1 MSFHI
6 TKWSDQD
13 ITSFLLLH
21 YVPIIIR
28 NPHFGVLFAHHIY
41 LSYGAFQSTCI
52 YLKYVN
58 HRYLW
63 YHPHVYIW
71 SMYILYTYTMVH
83 FKAHVCIWTLLIYY
97 VMMYYI
103 NYYNLCI
110 SFGCDQFNVPFDGKI
125 HMHFKNYFKNQFIYI
140 LLSC

>member
-21 YVPIIIR
+21 YVPIIR

-71 SMYILYTYTMVH
+71 SMYILYTYTTVH
-83 FKAHVCIWTLLIYY
+83 FKAHVYIWTLLIYY
-97 VMMYYI
+97 VMMYYVS
-103 NYYNLCI
+103 YYNLCI
-110 SFGCDQFNVPFDGKI
+110 SFGFDQFNVSFDGKI
-125 HMHFKNYFKNQFIYI
+125 HMHFKNQLIYI
-140 LLSC
+140 LPSC